1 MVVLLDGQVRPEL
14 QAEGMARDVINRI
27 QRLRKKAGLQ
37 PTDEIDSYYRFTGEM
52 NAALDEVMKTQ
63 TDVFTRNIRR
73 VPRPSSDMPS
83 EAAVVCEEEQEVN
96 DIKFMLTLVRAA

>member
-1 MVVLLDGQVRPEL
+1 
-14 QAEGMARDVINRI
+14 
-27 QRLRKKAGLQ
+27 
-37 PTDEIDSYYRFTGEM
+37 M